1 MTLLAEMRRLLGED
15 RALVRAPHEPEEPGT
30 KLNGPV
36 RVRAVWNAYKNVWD
50 AIEGSHRLALANK
63 LGVQVEIIP
72 VKRRD
77 VLPNE
82 NPDGTAIVGVEP
94 GFQIVSVGD
103 ALDYFDTY
111 GPRPT
116 YELDVVVRSWRDR
129 EG

>member
-1 MTLLAEMRRLLGED
+1 MTLLAEMRKLLGEG
-15 RALVRAPHEPEEPGT
+15 RAFVRAPHEPQEPGD

-36 RVRAVWNAYKNVWD
+36 VVRAVWNGYKNVWD
-50 AIEGSHRLALANK
+50 AIEGSHRLALANRDK
-63 LGVQVEIIP
+63 VPITIIP

-82 NPDGTAIVGVEP
+82 NMDGTAIVGVEP

-103 ALDYFDTY
+103 ALDLFDTY

-116 YELDVVVRSWRDR
+116 YELDVTVRER
-129 EG
+129 